1 MAVNMMMVDG
11 VDGEEDNDCGGN
23 DDIDD
28 ASGDVDCDDVKENLR
43 HNGVLVAMQLTHSR
57 PALPRYLG
65 SMSSSSPSSSPS
77 SWASSSPSS
86 KSSSFILRTTLNPGH
101 PWVGGC

>member
-11 VDGEEDNDCGGN
+11 VDGEEDNDGGGD

-28 ASGDVDCDDVKENLR
+28 VSGGVDSDGDCDDVKENLR

-65 SMSSSSPSSSPS
+65 SMSISSPSSSPS
-77 SWASSSPSS
+77 SWASSWAF
-86 KSSSFILRTTLNPGH
+86 SFIHCTTLNPGH

>member
-11 VDGEEDNDCGGN
+11 VDGEEDNDGGGN

-28 ASGDVDCDDVKENLR
+28 VSGDVDSDGDCDDVKGNLR
-43 HNGVLVAMQLTHSR
+43 HKGVLVAMQLTHSR

-65 SMSSSSPSSSPS
+65 SMSSSSLSI
-77 SWASSSPSS
+77 
-86 KSSSFILRTTLNPGH
+86 SSSFIHCTTLNPGH